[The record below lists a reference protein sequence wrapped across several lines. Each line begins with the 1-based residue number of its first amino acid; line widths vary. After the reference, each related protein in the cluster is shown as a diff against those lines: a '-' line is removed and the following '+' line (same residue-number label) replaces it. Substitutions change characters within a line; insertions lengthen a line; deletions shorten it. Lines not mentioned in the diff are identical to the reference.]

1 MADVNPIEGAAR
13 EHCSRLLKSQ
23 TALMLPPDLADAFAI
38 LAFTLGAAWALDRPE
53 LIELANAQL
62 DSVRAQDAGRI
73 S

>member
-1 MADVNPIEGAAR
+1 MNPIEGAAR
-13 EHCSRLLKSQ
+13 EYCDRLLKSQ

-62 DSVRAQDAGRI
+62 DSARAQEVGRI